1 MVEYEEEVES
11 QVSLNDYLRILY
23 RSRWLIIISFIV
35 VFSATVFYT
44 FTTDPEYEAST
55 TLIIQ
60 STGVMERSLFDFDY
74 FGNRSTLISNQ
85 VEILKSRNLAEQVV
99 KRLDLSDVRDS
110 LRLFQPNEEG
120 EYLSLRDMVSIL
132 RGNMQID
139 HKKDTDV
146 ITLTYVAESPFA
158 AAYIVNTI
166 ADEYQ
171 LLNTKANR
179 VQLNELKDFVEQQ
192 VAKKEEE
199 LRLSE
204 ERLRDYQEQ
213 EKLTNLDEETAELVN
228 TLATYEAKLEEA
240 QISLQATL
248 EFKKSLEE
256 QLNERRESLSSEIS
270 QISTPYLRSLQEQ
283 LAMAVAER
291 TKYVIAIETEA
302 EDANRRFFESNIHLY
317 DEKINA
323 LRKKLQEEA
332 KKISSSSMVS
342 DPFQL
347 TQELVSKLLTS
358 EAEIKAGTAKINA
371 LQEVVNQYSQK
382 LDALPAKV
390 LELARLERRRKVDEQ
405 TYILMVTKLEETK
418 IQAAAQNRNVYVID
432 KAIEPLEPVR
442 PKKKLNLLLGV
453 LIGLGLGV
461 GLAFVREYFDNS
473 VKSPEELEQL
483 GFNVLTSIP
492 KIQMQKFEKKIES
505 RLEKLGPIEGKKI
518 EARLITHLDPK
529 SPVSEAYRTLR
540 TNLQF
545 SKIEN
550 DLKTILITSSGPKE
564 GKSTTAANLA
574 IAMAQAGRDVVL
586 IDADLRRPVVHS
598 IFNMD
603 KDNGITNCLMGTI
616 SFDELPKKTFMDNLS
631 VITSGVLPPNP
642 SELLASKKMEEL
654 LKQLKNRF
662 EIVIIDSPPVVAVT
676 DAAILS
682 TKVDGTILVVAS
694 EQTNRDAL
702 KRAYSLLD
710 SVETRLLGVLL
721 NGVDVEGMYG
731 SYYYYYYHHYYG
743 KTGRKKSTFFGRF
756 FS

>member
-603 KDNGITNCLMGTI
+603 KDNGITNYLMGTI